1 MIFSLNTLALVRI
14 GEPKL
19 YFTFWND
26 DFEQWKISFVRYVR
40 EYFRFWTDFCPD
52 FDQSSGW
59 AQENQIFDQTK
70 PIMWPLFLTERWLRI
85 MPRASG
91 VFLVTFVRN
100 TDEGC
105 RRFIGESLTV
115 FFTPLLQIQSNPK
128 LDSKTKNSKNSY
140 FSWNLP

>member
-1 MIFSLNTLALVRI
+1 
-14 GEPKL
+14 
-19 YFTFWND
+19 
-26 DFEQWKISFVRYVR
+26 
-40 EYFRFWTDFCPD
+40 
-52 FDQSSGW
+52 
-59 AQENQIFDQTK
+59 
-70 PIMWPLFLTERWLRI
+70 

-128 LDSKTKNSKNSY
+128 LDSKTKNSKKQLFFLEFTVAY
-140 FSWNLP
+140 QGTIDGMITLLCDF